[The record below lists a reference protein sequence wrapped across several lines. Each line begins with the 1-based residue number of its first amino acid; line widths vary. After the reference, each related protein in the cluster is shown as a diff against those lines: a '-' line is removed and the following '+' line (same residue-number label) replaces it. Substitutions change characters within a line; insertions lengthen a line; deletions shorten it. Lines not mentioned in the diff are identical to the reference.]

1 MKKILLLLI
10 KFFKLKIEKIPNYG
24 NSILLE
30 KGQSYPDR
38 FREII
43 SDPINIFIQRVA
55 DAGYVDKN
63 NCVILHNG
71 NRVPITGNFSYY
83 NSFSDILIFNRGV
96 HEPLEEYCFQEMLK
110 KIKIKSPIII
120 ELGAYWAHYSMWL
133 KKKFPEGKCY
143 MIEPDLKNLEC
154 GKNNFRINN
163 FEGEFI
169 NNSIQCSEKGF
180 QLDVFAS
187 EKKLTSINIL
197 HSDIQGYEVN
207 MLEGAKFI
215 FENQIVDYLFISTHS
230 EAIHKRVIKELE
242 KFKYKIEVSSE
253 FDNHTTS
260 YDGFVL
266 ASSPKSDPIFK
277 SFFPLGRLEILRSS
291 PKELIE
297 YIKLISI

>member
-1 MKKILLLLI
+1 M
-10 KFFKLKIEKIPNYG
+10 
-24 NSILLE
+24 SLE
-30 KGQSYPDR
+30 KAQSFPDR

-43 SDPINIFIQRVA
+43 SDPINIFIERVA

-71 NRVPITGNFSYY
+71 NRVPLAGDFAYY
-83 NSFSDILIFNRGV
+83 EGFSDILIFNRGV

-120 ELGAYWAHYSMWL
+120 ELGAYWAHYSMWV
-133 KKKFPEGKCY
+133 KKIFPEAKCY

-169 NNSIQCSEKGF
+169 NNSIQNSDVGGSF

-197 HSDIQGYEVN
+197 HCDIQGYEVN
-207 MLEGAKFI
+207 MLQSTKFI
-215 FENQIVDYLFISTHS
+215 FEKQIVDYAFISTHS
-230 EAIHKRVIKELE
+230 EAIHKWVIKEFE
-242 KFKYKIEVSSE
+242 KFKYRIEVSSG

-260 YDGFVL
+260 YDGFIL

-277 SFFPLGRLEILRSS
+277 SFLPLGRLEILRSS

-297 YIKLISI
+297 YIKSISI

>member
-1 MKKILLLLI
+1 MSLKKA
-10 KFFKLKIEKIPNYG
+10 
-24 NSILLE
+24 
-30 KGQSYPDR
+30 QSFPDR

-43 SDPINIFIQRVA
+43 SDPINIFIERVA

-71 NRVPITGNFSYY
+71 NRVPIAGDFAYY
-83 NSFSDILIFNRGV
+83 AGFSDILIFNRGV

-120 ELGAYWAHYSMWL
+120 ELGAYWAHYSMWV
-133 KKKFPEGKCY
+133 KKKFPEAKCY
-143 MIEPDLKNLEC
+143 MIEPELKNLEC

-163 FEGEFI
+163 FDGKFI
-169 NNSIQCSEKGF
+169 NDSIQNSETGGGF

-187 EKKLTSINIL
+187 KKKLTSINIL
-197 HSDIQGYEVN
+197 HCDIQGYEVP
-207 MLEGAKFI
+207 MLQGTKFI
-215 FENQIVDYLFISTHS
+215 FENQIVDYAFISTHT
-230 EAIHKRVIKELE
+230 EAIHKWVIKEFE
-242 KFKYKIEVSSE
+242 KFKYKIEVSSG

-277 SFFPLGRLEILRSS
+277 SFFPLGRLEILKSS

-297 YIKLISI
+297 YIKSISI

>member
-1 MKKILLLLI
+1 
-10 KFFKLKIEKIPNYG
+10 
-24 NSILLE
+24 
-30 KGQSYPDR
+30 
-38 FREII
+38 
-43 SDPINIFIQRVA
+43 
-55 DAGYVDKN
+55 
-63 NCVILHNG
+63 
-71 NRVPITGNFSYY
+71 
-83 NSFSDILIFNRGV
+83 
-96 HEPLEEYCFQEMLK
+96 MLK

-120 ELGAYWAHYSMWL
+120 ELGAYWAHYSMWV
-133 KKKFPEGKCY
+133 KKKFPEAKCY
-143 MIEPDLKNLEC
+143 MIEPELKNLEC

-163 FEGEFI
+163 FDGKFI
-169 NNSIQCSEKGF
+169 NDSIQNSETGGF

-187 EKKLTSINIL
+187 KKKLTSINIL

-215 FENQIVDYLFISTHS
+215 FENQIVDYAFISTHN
-230 EAIHKRVIKELE
+230 EVIHKRVIKELE
-242 KFKYKIEVSSE
+242 KFKYKIEVSSG

>member
-1 MKKILLLLI
+1 M
-10 KFFKLKIEKIPNYG
+10 
-24 NSILLE
+24 SLE
-30 KGQSYPDR
+30 KAQSFPDR

-43 SDPINIFIQRVA
+43 SDPINIFIERVA

-71 NRVPITGNFSYY
+71 NRVPLAGDFAYY
-83 NSFSDILIFNRGV
+83 EGFSDILIFNRGV

-120 ELGAYWAHYSMWL
+120 ELGAYWAHYSMWV
-133 KKKFPEGKCY
+133 KKKFPEAKCY
-143 MIEPDLKNLEC
+143 MIEPELKNLEC

-163 FEGEFI
+163 FDGKFI
-169 NNSIQCSEKGF
+169 NDSIQNSETGGGF

-187 EKKLTSINIL
+187 KKKLTSINIF
-197 HSDIQGYEVN
+197 HCDIQGYEVP
-207 MLEGAKFI
+207 MLQGTKFI
-215 FENQIVDYLFISTHS
+215 FENQIVDYAFISTHS
-230 EAIHKRVIKELE
+230 EAIHKWVIKEFE
-242 KFKYKIEVSSE
+242 KFKYKIEVSSG

-266 ASSPKSDPIFK
+266 ASSPKSDSIFK
-277 SFFPLGRLEILRSS
+277 SFLPLGRIEILRSS

-297 YIKLISI
+297 YIKSISI